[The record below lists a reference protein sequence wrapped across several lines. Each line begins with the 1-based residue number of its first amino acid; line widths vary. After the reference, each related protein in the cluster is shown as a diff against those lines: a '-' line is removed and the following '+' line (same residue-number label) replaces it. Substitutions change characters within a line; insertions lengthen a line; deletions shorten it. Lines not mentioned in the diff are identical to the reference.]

1 MTGFTLGMQ
10 EDPPL
15 VHRVP
20 YILKLEEDNARQ
32 GFLEPELFED
42 LVRALPDR
50 LKALF
55 AIAYHVGTRKGE
67 LRTTEW
73 TQVDFEER
81 VIRLT
86 AAQTKGKKGRDLP
99 FFGEMEEWLRW
110 QQKRAK
116 PGCRYVFFHG
126 TRPVGA
132 QLAGWRV
139 ACIKV
144 GVHTLLFH
152 DLRRTGVRNMR
163 IAGVAVPLIRS

>member
-99 FFGEMEEWLRW
+99 FFGEMEE
-110 QQKRAK
+110 
-116 PGCRYVFFHG
+116 
-126 TRPVGA
+126 
-132 QLAGWRV
+132 
-139 ACIKV
+139 
-144 GVHTLLFH
+144 
-152 DLRRTGVRNMR
+152 
-163 IAGVAVPLIRS
+163 